1 MGEITLIPL
10 NQCKR
15 MAGSM
20 DLNLLCQQFPL
31 ESNPEPINWALALR
45 RFCKQPCPCLSDRQT
60 SVLDQVSKQLHHH
73 QKKRINGFVYSS
85 SQPRA
90 GIQQSCLFIAPLS
103 DSKETSMGI
112 AQAGQNITAQ
122 TGALSNNYSQLNF
135 YQQQKPTFFC
145 FSFFFFISPK
155 YLQSDAL
162 RSLTINNGLPQF

>member
-1 MGEITLIPL
+1 MVCQRDYHLNINTMGEITLIPL

-73 QKKRINGFVYSS
+73 QKKRISGFVYSS

-90 GIQQSCLFIAPLS
+90 GIQQSCLFIAPPS
-103 DSKETSMGI
+103 VRQQG
-112 AQAGQNITAQ
+112 NIN
-122 TGALSNNYSQLNF
+122 GYSSGRTEYHSLDWC
-135 YQQQKPTFFC
+135 TF
-145 FSFFFFISPK
+145 
-155 YLQSDAL
+155 
-162 RSLTINNGLPQF
+162 